1 MSTIIKDLFDDIT
14 ANERIY
20 FRFIKKLSYIFTELS
35 QIELLYSE
43 RLSRLTH
50 FLQRNEYGIS
60 NFPIDKIRNTIEI
73 HLEKEANYHLEL
85 SNKIR
90 NEMQNKV
97 IAIIKKDT
105 ENKISFK
112 ENKQKII

>member
-1 MSTIIKDLFDDIT
+1 MLTIKKDLFDDIT

-97 IAIIKKDT
+97 IAIIKV
-105 ENKISFK
+105 NKFNIHFLK
-112 ENKQKII
+112 NFIN